1 MSSTYKKRHATNEG
15 EGGHSR
21 IDFETVFEIC
31 DIKLPRM
38 VKRQRKDRAVEEM
51 AELTVDLQHY
61 FRNKVTREK
70 ISEEVAHALIT
81 ILYLSDIYDA
91 KIVNEEINKQLLRWK
106 VEYGLESAPHKQE
119 CPLWKR
125 NTRVAELEGI
135 TPIISCWILFGCS
148 PEDLDPKYCR
158 YGGKKVRKI

>member
-1 MSSTYKKRHATNEG
+1 MSSTYKKKHATNGGDG
-15 EGGHSR
+15 EHSR

-31 DIKLPRM
+31 DIKIQRM
-38 VKRQRKDRAVEEM
+38 TKRQRKDRAVEEM
-51 AELTVDLQHY
+51 AELMVDLQHS
-61 FRNKVTREK
+61 FRSKVTREK

-106 VEYGLESAPHKQE
+106 VEYGLESTSHTHV

-125 NTRVAELEGI
+125 NVRVAEPEEI
-135 TPIISCWILFGCS
+135 TPTISCWIVFDCF
-148 PEDLDPKYCR
+148 PERLDPKICR
-158 YGGKKVRKI
+158 YGGRKVRKT